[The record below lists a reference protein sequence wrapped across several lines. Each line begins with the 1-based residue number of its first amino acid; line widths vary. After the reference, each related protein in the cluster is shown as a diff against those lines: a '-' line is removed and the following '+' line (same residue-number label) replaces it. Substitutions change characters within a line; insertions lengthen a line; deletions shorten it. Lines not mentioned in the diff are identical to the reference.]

1 MINAGGEYEKITLHR
16 ISDHRGLKE
25 IDAGMKFEE
34 VCRQHG
40 ISSATYYNWKSKYG
54 GMEASDV
61 KRLKGL
67 EEENA
72 KLKKMFADVSL
83 ENNAIKELVAK
94 KGW

>member
-1 MINAGGEYEKITLHR
+1 MKKSRYTESQIIAV
-16 ISDHRGLKE
+16 LKE
-25 IDAGMKFEE
+25 VDAGRKVED

-54 GMEASDV
+54 GMEASDI
-61 KRLKGL
+61 KRLKEL

-83 ENNAIKELVAK
+83 ENHAIKELVAK

>member
-1 MINAGGEYEKITLHR
+1 MKKSRFTESQIIAV
-16 ISDHRGLKE
+16 LKE
-25 IDAGMKFEE
+25 ADAGMKVSD

-54 GMEASDV
+54 GMEASEM
-61 KRLKGL
+61 KRMREL

-72 KLKKMFADVSL
+72 KLKRLFADVSL
-83 ENNAIKELVAK
+83 ESQAMKDLFAK

>member
-1 MINAGGEYEKITLHR
+1 MKKSRYTESQIIAV
-16 ISDHRGLKE
+16 LKE
-25 IDAGMKFEE
+25 VDAGRKVEE

-61 KRLKGL
+61 KRLKEL

-83 ENNAIKELVAK
+83 ENHAIKELFAK

>member
-1 MINAGGEYEKITLHR
+1 MKKSRYTESQIIGV
-16 ISDHRGLKE
+16 LKE
-25 IDAGMKFEE
+25 VDAGMK
-34 VCRQHG
+34 VDG

-61 KRLKGL
+61 KRLKEL

>member
-1 MINAGGEYEKITLHR
+1 MKKSRYTESQIIAV
-16 ISDHRGLKE
+16 LKE
-25 IDAGMKFEE
+25 VDAGRKVEE

-61 KRLKGL
+61 KRLKEL

-72 KLKKMFADVSL
+72 KLKQMFADVSL
-83 ENNAIKELVAK
+83 ENHAIKELFAK

>member
-1 MINAGGEYEKITLHR
+1 MQETTMKKSRYTESQIIAV
-16 ISDHRGLKE
+16 LKE
-25 IDAGMKFEE
+25 VDAGRKVEE

-61 KRLKGL
+61 KRLKEL

-83 ENNAIKELVAK
+83 ENHAIKELFAK